1 MPAAMAADDV
11 AIEFRDGNPG
21 VETFFAEVM
30 TDFIAFHHPFIR
42 ETQRIIPGVLPR
54 CTYWNTAFR

>member
-1 MPAAMAADDV
+1 MAAKDV
-11 AIEFRDGNPG
+11 AIDFRDGNPG

-30 TDFIAFHHPFIR
+30 PDFIALHHPFLR

-54 CTYWNTAFR
+54 